1 MSIVKNTLGFNASS
15 SQPSEM
21 TFARN
26 SVATFVNNIGNIE
39 TAPIDKLRLDYNP
52 SDVGKIVG
60 WLLEES
66 STNTILQS
74 QDFTTTWAVQPLA
87 AIAANATMSP
97 TGSMMS
103 SMKADALRSNAN
115 GTGKCA
121 VAQAHTWTSGS
132 TYTVSVYAKKD
143 SIDFLEISLNTTP
156 QANNTFS
163 QTFNLATG
171 TVGNFTGA
179 VVGASRM
186 VVYPNGW
193 YRCEV
198 TFLADAVSNS
208 EIYLTA
214 RNDDANSSD
223 CTLVNQDGIFVWGM
237 QVEELPYSTSY
248 IKTTDATVTR
258 EADVASVMATT
269 SDFNWTVGATILVE
283 AATYGGPT
291 SPVFHYMD
299 SGSTMGGAAE
309 DNSITY
315 YNDGKVS
322 INAGGSAQ
330 LANDLEVTGFTIIT
344 KETFKTAVTFGPARF
359 HASHNTVLAANP
371 PFPVAITTLPMNV
384 NSSMYTIKFFH
395 GRGLPQTSGH
405 LRCFKIL
412 PNVLSDAELQ
422 SVTIRQQDL
431 IDDGEGGAGSVIY
444 DGSVT
449 RAKLAPAAVGTLQ
462 IEDNSITSAK
472 IAFDVIVADDIA
484 ANAITVSELQD
495 NAVAASKIQVDA
507 VDGTKISLANEATGD
522 IMFHNG
528 TDWVR
533 LAKGTDGEVLKSS
546 DTPGTPLEWGADG
559 DDSSDP
565 FSPTSP
571 LGDTAGSHVT
581 GTITLPLLNPNV
593 VDITVLKTPNGAGTT
608 GQVLSRNVSGE
619 LEFINVSSDPTMGGD
634 LSGVASNAQ
643 IVALSVG
650 NAELAADAVTN
661 AKLAD
666 DAVRTENIVDLS
678 IENAKLGVDSVS
690 ADKLRDHA
698 TIDSERAV
706 TTNHIRN
713 ISVTEAKIATGAVS
727 QTKIADNSILSD
739 HIVNGTIT
747 SDDLGN
753 NAVTNLKINNLSVT
767 NSKLSTDAVTT
778 IKIADGAVTAPKL
791 GAGIIVAQTIAA
803 NAVNGT
809 HLQMGSDAA
818 GDTLYYNGTDYVRL
832 AKGTAGQV
840 LTINAGATA
849 PEWAVDSSNVGGTS
863 VGGDVSGTVAN
874 ITIPVGSITSA
885 MLGLDVIVAE
895 DIANNAITFAEL
907 ADNAVKTAK
916 IENNAVDGTK
926 IAMGSDVT
934 GDILYYDGTN
944 YIRLGAGSNDQVLTV
959 SGGVPSWAA
968 GGSGGSGGVSAAEAT
983 ATAVTMAVAL
993 G

>member
-15 SQPSEM
+15 NQPSEM

-26 SVATFVNNIGNIE
+26 SVATFVNVIGNIE
-39 TAPIDKLRLDYNP
+39 EAPINKLRLDYNP
-52 SDVGKIVG
+52 SEVGKIVG

-66 STNTILQS
+66 STNTVLQS
-74 QDFTTTWAVQPLA
+74 QDFTTTWTVQDLGSIVA
-87 AIAANATMSP
+87 DATMSP
-97 TGSMMS
+97 TGSMMA
-103 SMKADALRSNAN
+103 SMKADSLTATSNGA
-115 GTGKCA
+115 GKCS
-121 VAQAHTWTSGS
+121 VSQPQTFVDGN
-132 TYTVSVYAKKD
+132 TYTVSVYAKKGA
-143 SIDFLEISLNTTP
+143 IDFLEISTSLLSS
-156 QANNTFS
+156 ATFA
-163 QTFNLATG
+163 QTFDLSTG
-171 TVGNFTGA
+171 TVGTSGGNVT
-179 VVGASRM
+179 SKRM
-186 VVYPNGW
+186 VLYPNGW

-198 TFLADAVSNS
+198 TFTATATTNQEIHLIARNVDAVFN
-208 EIYLTA
+208 
-214 RNDDANSSD
+214 N
-223 CTLVNQDGIFVWGM
+223 CTFINQDNIFVWGM

-258 EADVASVMATT
+258 AADIASVMSTI
-269 SDFNWTVGATILVE
+269 SDFNWTIGATILVE
-283 AATYGGPT
+283 AATFGGPV
-291 SPVFHYMD
+291 SPIFHYMD
-299 SGSTMGGAAE
+299 SGSTMGGNAE

-315 YNDGKVS
+315 YNNGKVS
-322 INAGGSAQ
+322 INAGAVQQ
-330 LANDLEVTGFTIIT
+330 LANDIESTGFVVIN
-344 KETFKTAVTFGPARF
+344 KETFKSAVTFGPARF
-359 HASHNTVLAANP
+359 HAVQNTVLASP
-371 PFPVAITTLPMNV
+371 PFPVAIASLPMNV

-405 LRCFKIL
+405 IRCFKIL

-431 IDDGEGGAGSVIY
+431 LSNGEGGAGSVIY
-444 DGSVT
+444 DASVT
-449 RAKLAPAAVGTLQ
+449 RAKLALGAVGTLQ

-472 IAFDVIVADDIA
+472 IAFDVIVAEDIA

-495 NAVAASKIQVDA
+495 GAVAASKIQVDA

-522 IMFHNG
+522 IMYHNG

-533 LAKGTDGEVLKSS
+533 LAKGTDGHVLKSS
-546 DTPGTPLEWGADG
+546 DTPGTPLAWGADG

-571 LGDTAGSHVT
+571 LGDTAGSHVS
-581 GTITLPLLNPNV
+581 GTITLPLINPNV
-593 VDITVLKTPNGAGTT
+593 VDITALKTPNGAGTT

-619 LEFINVSSDPTMGGD
+619 LEFINVSSDPAMGGD
-634 LSGVASNAQ
+634 LSGPASNAQ

-666 DAVRTENIVDLS
+666 DAVQSENVVDLS
-678 IENAKLGVDSVS
+678 IENAKLADDSVS
-690 ADKLRDHA
+690 ADKLRDNA
-698 TIDSERAV
+698 TVDSERAV

-713 ISVTEAKIATGAVS
+713 LSVTEAKIGTGAIT
-727 QTKIADNSILSD
+727 QTKMADNSILSD

-747 SDDLGN
+747 EDDLGSNSVTNLKIIN
-753 NAVTNLKINNLSVT
+753 NAVTNSKIA
-767 NSKLSTDAVTT
+767 TDAITN
-778 IKIADGAVTAPKL
+778 IKIADGAVTASKL
-791 GAGIIVAQTIAA
+791 GAGIVVAQTIAA

-809 HLQMGSDAA
+809 HIQLGSDAA
-818 GDTLYYNGTDYVRL
+818 GDTMYYNGTDYIRL
-832 AKGTAGQV
+832 AAGTAGQV
-840 LTINAGATA
+840 LSMNAGATA
-849 PEWAVDSSNVGGTS
+849 PEWAVDSSNVGGTA
-863 VGGDVSGTVAN
+863 VGGDVTGTVSN

-926 IAMGSDVT
+926 IAMGSDVS

-959 SGGVPSWAA
+959 SSGVPSWAA
-968 GGSGGSGGVSAAEAT
+968 APAGGGGGGVSAAEAT

>member
-1 MSIVKNTLGFNASS
+1 MSIVKNTLGFNASTQ
-15 SQPSEM
+15 QPNEM

-66 STNTILQS
+66 STNTVLQS
-74 QDFTTTWAVQPLA
+74 QDFTTTWAVQDLGT
-87 AIAANATMSP
+87 ISANATMSP
-97 TGSMMS
+97 TGSMMA

-115 GTGKCA
+115 GAGKCA

-143 SIDFLEISLNTTP
+143 SIDFLEISTGLLSN
-156 QANNTFS
+156 ARFA
-163 QTFNLATG
+163 QTFNLSTG
-171 TVGNFTGA
+171 TVGNFGGA
-179 VVGASRM
+179 IVGASRM
-186 VVYPNGW
+186 VAYPNGW

-198 TFLADAVSNS
+198 TFTADANTNP
-208 EIYLTA
+208 EIYLIA
-214 RNDDANSSD
+214 RNVDAVFNN

-248 IKTTDATVTR
+248 IQTTDATVTR

-299 SGSTMGGAAE
+299 SGSTMGGVAE

-322 INAGGSAQ
+322 INAGGASQ
-330 LANDLEVTGFTIIT
+330 LPNDLEVTGFTIIN

-359 HASHNTVLAANP
+359 HASHNTVLAVNP
-371 PFPVAITTLPMNV
+371 PFPVAISTLPMNV
-384 NSSMYTIKFFH
+384 NTSNYTIKFFH

-431 IDDGEGGAGSVIY
+431 VSDGEGGAGSVIY

-507 VDGTKISLANEATGD
+507 VDGTKISLANEAAGD
-522 IMFHNG
+522 IMYHNG

-533 LAKGTDGEVLKSS
+533 LAKGTDGHVLKSS

-593 VDITVLKTPNGAGTT
+593 VDITILKTPNGAGTT
-608 GQVLSRNVSGE
+608 GQVLSRNASGE
-619 LEFINVSSDPTMGGD
+619 LEFINVSSDPAMGGD

-666 DAVRTENIVDLS
+666 DAVQSENIVDLS
-678 IENAKLGVDSVS
+678 IENAKLAVDSVS

-698 TIDSERAV
+698 TVDSERAV
-706 TTNHIRN
+706 TTDHIRN

-767 NSKLSTDAVTT
+767 NSKIATDAITT

-818 GDTLYYNGTDYVRL
+818 GDTLYYDGTNYVRL
-832 AKGTAGQV
+832 AKGADGEV
-840 LTINAGATA
+840 LTLASGL
-849 PEWAVDSSNVGGTS
+849 PSWAVDSSNVGGTA
-863 VGGDVSGTVAN
+863 VGGDVTGTVSN
-874 ITIPVGSITSA
+874 ITIPTGSITSD

-926 IAMGSDVT
+926 IAMGSDVS

-944 YIRLGAGSNDQVLTV
+944 YIRLGAGANDQVLTV
-959 SGGVPSWAA
+959 SAGVPSWAA
-968 GGSGGSGGVSAAEAT
+968 SAAGGGSGGVSAAEAT
-983 ATAVTMAVAL
+983 ATAVTMAIAL